1 MAMSGDISDHRAL
14 QAAVASL
21 TITLPDWVAEVALRY
36 RSESDPVSQ
45 MRMVIAL
52 AAENIDR
59 ELGGP
64 FGAAVFEEDSGRLI
78 GAGVNLVT
86 SHSNSALHAEVV
98 ALMLAEAKLGS
109 YSLAGGSDGSRYRL
123 VTSCEPCAMCLGA
136 VHWSGVGRVISAAT
150 REDALALGFDE
161 GPVFKES
168 YQYLEDRGVKL
179 ERSVLREEA
188 TAVLRRYRDLGGAIY
203 NA

>member
-1 MAMSGDISDHRAL
+1 MTRPGDNSEPQSL
-14 QAAVASL
+14 EAVVSSL
-21 TITLPDWVAEVALRY
+21 TVTLPNWVTGVLSRY
-36 RSESDPVSQ
+36 QADDDPVPQ
-45 MRMVIAL
+45 MRLVIEL
-52 AAENIDR
+52 AAENIGR
-59 ELGGP
+59 ESGGP
-64 FGAAVFEEDSGRLI
+64 FGAAVFEEGTGKLI

-86 SHSNSALHAEVV
+86 SHSNSVLHAEIV
-98 ALMLAEAKLGS
+98 AFMMAEGRLRS
-109 YSLAGGSDGSRYRL
+109 YSLAGCPGGSRHRL

-136 VHWSGVGRVISAAT
+136 VHWSGVERVVSAAT

-161 GPVFKES
+161 GPVFSQS

-188 TAVLRRYRDLGGAIY
+188 VAVLRRYRDLGGAIY